1 MLLPAASCCVEQLRL
16 AANDPTMAKSPARLR
31 IMASPTRSCASPMR
45 SDPAKAM
52 GTPRTT
58 PKKTQTKTPTKKKK
72 KPKKATTDGD
82 EGTYEKND
90 YEGTTDGGEGDNE
103 SSEGDNES
111 SEGDKRSEGNNE
123 SGANIRE

>member
-1 MLLPAASCCVEQLRL
+1 LLCRAAAPCCQRPHHGEITSSAPYHGITDEILCVADEIRPCEG
-16 AANDPTMAKSPARLR
+16 NGDTE
-31 IMASPTRSCASPMR
+31 
-45 SDPAKAM
+45 DN
-52 GTPRTT
+52 
-58 PKKTQTKTPTKKKK
+58 PKENPDENPDEKKKN
-72 KPKKATTDGD
+72 PKKATTDGD